1 MKVTRETGR
10 GTRAKYMAD
19 DGSYKSLIVWQKSIA
34 LVKCIY
40 VLTSRFPSEEKFGII
55 SQMRRSA
62 VSIPSNIAEGQA
74 RRTTG
79 DYIRFVSMA
88 EGSLAELETQLI
100 ISIDLGFCA
109 AKDADKC
116 FELMTEI
123 RKMLNALRRSLLTRA
138 AVAN

>member
-1 MKVTRETGR
+1 
-10 GTRAKYMAD
+10 MAD

-88 EGSLAELETQLI
+88 EGSLAELDTQLI

-138 AVAN
+138 AGAN